1 MIRSIA
7 DRLLLKVVQKIRNRP
22 TMLWIRISIFELE
35 DDVDGDGDV
44 DERDDV
50 EYVDEARETEEDD

>member
-1 MIRSIA
+1 
-7 DRLLLKVVQKIRNRP
+7 
-22 TMLWIRISIFELE
+22 MLWIRISIFELE
-35 DDVDGDGDV
+35 DDVDGNGDVDV

>member
-1 MIRSIA
+1 
-7 DRLLLKVVQKIRNRP
+7 
-22 TMLWIRISIFELE
+22 MLWIRISIFELE
-35 DDVDGDGDV
+35 DVVDGDGDV